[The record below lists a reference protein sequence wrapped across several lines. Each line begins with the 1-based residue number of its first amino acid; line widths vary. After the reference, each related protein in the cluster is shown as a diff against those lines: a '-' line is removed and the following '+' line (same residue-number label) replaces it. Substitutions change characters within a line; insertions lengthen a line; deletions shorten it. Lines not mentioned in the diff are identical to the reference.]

1 MALIV
6 AVVGA
11 RAEEV
16 RQIAPDLF
24 APNYRDDNAPRHKL
38 PPPPPPPPKPAH
50 EPLVAKAPPPSP
62 PPVAPGRDHPYGAC
76 EPSQREFAA
85 CLGGAAQ
92 IADREVEQA
101 EHEVIA
107 GLPGRPGVN
116 PVVADSVARSLHNAG
131 EAWRILRDR
140 ECSDLPL
147 IERGLDGSLYERRL
161 ICRIRRDIE
170 RVEFLRQRYGAAG

>member
-1 MALIV
+1 MAQ
-6 AVVGA
+6 
-11 RAEEV
+11 AEEV

-24 APNYRDDNAPRHKL
+24 APMYRDANAPSHKL
-38 PPPPPPPPKPAH
+38 PPPPPPPPPA
-50 EPLVAKAPPPSP
+50 PAVAKAPPPP
-62 PPVAPGRDHPYGAC
+62 PPPLVPSRDHPYGAC
-76 EPSQREFAA
+76 EPGQREFAA

-101 EHEVIA
+101 EHAVIA
-107 GLPGRPGVN
+107 SLAHRGGVN
-116 PVVADSVARSLHNAG
+116 PVVADSVARGLRNAG

-147 IERGLDGSLYERRL
+147 IESGLDGSLYERRL

-170 RVEFLRQRYGAAG
+170 RAEFLRLRYGAQG